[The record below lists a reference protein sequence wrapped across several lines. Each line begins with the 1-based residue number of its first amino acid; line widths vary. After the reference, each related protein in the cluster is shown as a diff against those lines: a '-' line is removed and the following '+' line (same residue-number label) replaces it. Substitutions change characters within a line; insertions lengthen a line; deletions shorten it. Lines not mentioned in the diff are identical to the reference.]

1 MKKPVRLLIY
11 AGIIAFAWF
20 ILSPALTINTA
31 KIGAPLRELF
41 SQINGYALA
50 AVVAALAFFITYII
64 TSGWGLFVLG
74 AIALCALLVVSIM
87 HPYLFPLLTPLF
99 AVWIFCAM
107 ARRGPK
113 EKAATSG

>member
-1 MKKPVRLLIY
+1 MKKPVRFMIY

-20 ILSPALTINTA
+20 VLSPALTINTA

-50 AVVAALAFFITYII
+50 AVVAALALVITYLI
-64 TSGWGLFVLG
+64 TSGWGLFLLG
-74 AIALCALLVVSIM
+74 AIALCALLVVSIL

-99 AVWIFCAM
+99 ALWIFCAM

-113 EKAATSG
+113 EKAVSHG